1 VVGEVIPDEFVL
13 GDEYLLNEHENVIES
28 SNKTINF
35 FIVNYFSNVIYK
47 KKDINKWLR
56 PSICASFI

>member
-47 KKDINKWLR
+47 KNDINKWLR
-56 PSICASFI
+56 SSICVSFI